1 MTFMG
6 ENKLKNKIL
15 SQLESN
21 SMVTI
26 TDDLG
31 RVEYANNVFC
41 KTLEYD
47 SDKVVGESHTLFKS
61 HLHSDPLYKGLWRT
75 LKMGKTWKGTLSE
88 TLSNGKEI
96 WLDATIIPFKT
107 KKEKHTRYLAIYN
120 DVTQY
125 KLDNKNLKEENI
137 KSKTLFNNM
146 PVYVFTITKH
156 GKILNVSKKCYNKS
170 IKDLIGTYIYDYI
183 NIDFFEVFKRNIDY
197 VFINKTLS
205 EFESYDLDANGK
217 KINYSTLVSPNFNEL
232 GIVVSATLIIKQK
245 LKKNIINE
253 IEELRASTLQ
263 TPKEYSTQ

>member
-1 MTFMG
+1 MG
-6 ENKLKNKIL
+6 ENKLKNIIL

-137 KSKTLFNNM
+137 KSKKERQPRTTRETKEKSKETTEREREKRTRYRNQ
-146 PVYVFTITKH
+146 KH
-156 GKILNVSKKCYNKS
+156 GKPKEGKPNKK
-170 IKDLIGTYIYDYI
+170 
-183 NIDFFEVFKRNIDY
+183 
-197 VFINKTLS
+197 NKTS
-205 EFESYDLDANGK
+205 
-217 KINYSTLVSPNFNEL
+217 
-232 GIVVSATLIIKQK
+232 
-245 LKKNIINE
+245 KNN
-253 IEELRASTLQ
+253 
-263 TPKEYSTQ
+263 K